1 MTFTGIKS
9 DAIFIKPSRNFI
21 KLSTQDIFDF
31 FQVKTKNIERF
42 FISVIWDKQK
52 KIIDKNVK

>member
-9 DAIFIKPSRNFI
+9 HVIFIKPSPNFI

-31 FQVKTKNIERF
+31 FQVKTKNIQSF
-42 FISVIWDKQK
+42 FISLIT
-52 KIIDKNVK
+52 